1 MGPVIANKLQ
11 LLPPDLVVDH
21 LQDLVLKTSDVKEM
35 LDELAEFSAVALADP
50 ALAFCSITLIQRKKP
65 VTVASSEKGEPAG

>member
-50 ALAFCSITLIQRKKP
+50 ALAF
-65 VTVASSEKGEPAG
+65 